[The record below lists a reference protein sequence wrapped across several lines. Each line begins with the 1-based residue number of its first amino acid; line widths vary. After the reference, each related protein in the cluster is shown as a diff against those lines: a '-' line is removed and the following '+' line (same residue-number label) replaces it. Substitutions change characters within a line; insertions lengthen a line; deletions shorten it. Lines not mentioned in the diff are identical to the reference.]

1 MIVSDPALPAGLLDG
16 IPYPKYVLAVLG
28 AVLVVAVG
36 KGLAAR
42 TEKSRLAARK
52 APVDLL
58 EETKEK

>member
-16 IPYPKYVLAVLG
+16 IPYPKTVLAVLG
-28 AVLVVAVG
+28 ALLVVVVG
-36 KGLAAR
+36 KWLAVR
-42 TEKSRLAARK
+42 TEKTRLAARK